1 MESTIT
7 VAILSQ
13 GGASQKLVGQRRQEM
28 EGAGLIKRE
37 VISDRP
43 IVVVYAIT
51 DFGRS
56 ALDFLEILKVWVES
70 QQI

>member
-1 MESTIT
+1 M
-7 VAILSQ
+7 
-13 GGASQKLVGQRRQEM
+13 GGASQKLVGQRLQEM

>member
-1 MESTIT
+1 M
-7 VAILSQ
+7 

-43 IVVVYAIT
+43 SVVVYAIT